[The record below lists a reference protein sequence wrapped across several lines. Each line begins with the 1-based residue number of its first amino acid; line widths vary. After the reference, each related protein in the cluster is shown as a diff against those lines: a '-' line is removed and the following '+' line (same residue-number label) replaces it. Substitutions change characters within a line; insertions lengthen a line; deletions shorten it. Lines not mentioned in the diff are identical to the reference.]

1 MRLLFERSLMHFHRV
16 HIEVTNICG
25 LACSFCPPKLQASK
39 TMTLDFFSK
48 ILSQLQGHTKELAF
62 HVMGDPLTLSNL
74 DEYLEVSREKG
85 FEVTLTT
92 SGYYLK
98 KTSFQ
103 TLFHPAVRQINI
115 SLNAYNKNSLNLT
128 FEDYI
133 TSVLELCNEKLANH
147 PKPFI
152 NLRLWN
158 LDEACSESAFN
169 SDIFSRLEKA
179 FDIKLDLDKLY
190 EEHPKSI
197 RLASKVLLHFDSY
210 FEWPSMDSTH
220 NTQGTCYG
228 LKSHIGILAD
238 GSVVPCCLDGDGVIN
253 LGNLHENSLNDILT
267 SKRATD
273 MRLGFEKGEAIEE
286 LCKKC
291 SYKDRFTEETNPS
304 DLDISL

>member
-1 MRLLFERSLMHFHRV
+1 MQFHRV

-25 LACSFCPPKLQASK
+25 LACSFCPPKLQPSK
-39 TMTLDFFSK
+39 TMDLDFFEH
-48 ILSQLQGHTKELAF
+48 ILNELQGRTKELAF

-74 DEYLEVSREKG
+74 DEYLEVSEEKG
-85 FEVTLTT
+85 FKVTLTT

-128 FEDYI
+128 FEDYMNAVI
-133 TSVLELCNEKLANH
+133 ELCQQKLAH
-147 PKPFI
+147 YPLPFI

-158 LDEACSESAFN
+158 FDEACSEIDFN
-169 SDIFSRLEKA
+169 TDLFKRLQEA
-179 FDIKLDLDKLY
+179 FDISLDVNALY
-190 EEHPKSI
+190 KERPKSV

-210 FEWPSMDSTH
+210 FQWPSMDSSH
-220 NTQGTCYG
+220 DTQGTCYG
-228 LKSHIGILAD
+228 LKSHIGVLAD
-238 GSVVPCCLDGDGVIN
+238 GTIVPCCLDGEGVIN
-253 LGNLHENSLNDILT
+253 LGNLHESSLEEVLT

-273 MRLGFEKGEAIEE
+273 MRVGFEKGEAVEE

-291 SYKDRFTEETNPS
+291 SYKDRFT
-304 DLDISL
+304 L